1 MKRYFSLYFISL
13 LFLYG
18 QATAY
23 AESEQQSPE
32 LVVKEFYIWYMQESM
47 MPWELYQNKLKEYV
61 SESLLK
67 KIHDA
72 TSCSEPGDYDDCGST
87 EVEYGVN
94 YYVKAQDIYDY
105 WLNVDVIPI
114 SKTETVAKMKVILG
128 KKGDYPNYLLVT
140 SEKENKNWKIV
151 SVKSFHR

>member
-1 MKRYFSLYFISL
+1 MF
-13 LFLYG
+13 LFG

-32 LVVKEFYIWYMQESM
+32 EVAKEFYIWHMQKSDT
-47 MPWELYQNKLKEYV
+47 PRKLSQNKLKEYV

-67 KIHDA
+67 KIDDA
-72 TSCSEPGDYDDCGST
+72 TSCNEPGDYDDCGST

-105 WLNVDVIPI
+105 WLNVDVIPL
-114 SKTETVAKMKVILG
+114 SKTETVAKTKVILG
-128 KKGDYPNYLLVT
+128 KVSGHPNYLLVT
-140 SEKENKNWKIV
+140 LEKENKSWKIV
-151 SVKSFHR
+151 SVRSFHR